1 MNCPICKSPMV
12 RGGVSV
18 RNSGWR
24 LGAASFTGDQVY
36 FQSLPSGEEKEVMRN
51 GWVRDAFHCAQC
63 DATLVFDGR
72 KTGPVS

>member
-1 MNCPICKSPMV
+1 MV

-24 LGAASFTGDQVY
+24 MGSASFTGDVVY
-36 FQSLPSGEEKEVMRN
+36 FATVPAGAETEIMRN
-51 GWVRDAFHCAQC
+51 GWVRDAFHCELC
-63 DATLVFDGR
+63 GSTLIFDGR